1 MPTATAPRKKAHVK
15 KGDQVTVISGNHKG
29 DSGRVLR
36 VNLKKDQVLV
46 EGVRMIKKHAAKSQ
60 DRPQGGII
68 EMEGPL
74 HISNV
79 KKVEAAPAPEP
90 AAEKKSRKT
99 KKAA

>member
-36 VNLKKDQVLV
+36 VNLKKDQVLI

-68 EMEGPL
+68 EREGPL

-79 KKVEAAPAPEP
+79 KKVEARPVEEP
-90 AAEKKSRKT
+90 KAEKKSRKT